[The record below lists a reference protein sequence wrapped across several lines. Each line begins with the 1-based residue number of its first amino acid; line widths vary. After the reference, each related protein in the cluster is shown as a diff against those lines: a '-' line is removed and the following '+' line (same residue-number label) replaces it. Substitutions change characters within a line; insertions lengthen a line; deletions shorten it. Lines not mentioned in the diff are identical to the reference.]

1 MLLPEE
7 FFIASKS
14 DHLTSFWTFLT
25 VFRIKSDL
33 LIFKVLHVFSPIY
46 LSSLIHMNF
55 LVVPWTPNILSSLR
69 PLCMLPSRLCSFPS
83 PLTCLIPI
91 HPKKLSFNVTYSKK
105 SSKIT
110 PVDSGLMAPMQNFA
124 TSLVALCSICMSL
137 PLVWK
142 LLARLLV
149 SVSQKLSAEPRNQ

>member
-33 LIFKVLHVFSPIY
+33 LIFKVLHVFFPIY
-46 LSSLIHMNF
+46 LSSLIHINF

-69 PLCMLPSRLCSFPS
+69 PLCMLPSRL
-83 PLTCLIPI
+83 
-91 HPKKLSFNVTYSKK
+91 
-105 SSKIT
+105 
-110 PVDSGLMAPMQNFA
+110 
-124 TSLVALCSICMSL
+124 
-137 PLVWK
+137 
-142 LLARLLV
+142 
-149 SVSQKLSAEPRNQ
+149 